1 MRNFVPAFAVHIFTA
16 LGAVLGFQALL
27 AVAAHQW
34 EAAFAWLGAALIV
47 DALDGPMARRLHV
60 KERLPRFSGERLD
73 LIVDYVTY
81 VMVPAYMIYEGRFMA
96 APFDSVAVTAI
107 LLSSLFHFSDRRSK
121 TSDGFFVGFP
131 ALWNVVA
138 LYLFALSV
146 PGVVAFTLVASLVAL
161 TFFPIKW
168 VHPVRSRQLRQVTA
182 GVVLAWSASAVA
194 VLATGFPASL
204 PLEAVLVASAVYFVG
219 AGLFCSVQGEDDSVA
234 AERSVS

>member
-1 MRNFVPAFAVHIFTA
+1 MRNLVPAFTVHVFTA

-27 AVAAHQW
+27 AATAHRW
-34 EAAFAWLGAALIV
+34 ETAFAWLGAALVV

-60 KERLPRFSGERLD
+60 RERLPRFSGERLD

-81 VMVPAYMIYEGRFMA
+81 VLVPAYMIYEARFMA
-96 APFDSVAVTAI
+96 APFDTVAVTAI

-121 TSDGFFVGFP
+121 TGDGFFLGFP

-146 PGVVAFTLVASLVAL
+146 PGVVAFATVASLAAL
-161 TFFPIKW
+161 TFFPLKW
-168 VHPVRSRQLRQVTA
+168 VHPIRSRQLRQATT
-182 GVVLAWSASAVA
+182 GVVLAWSVSAVT
-194 VLATGFPASL
+194 VLATGFPAAL
-204 PLEAVLVASAVYFVG
+204 PLEVVLIASAIYFIG
-219 AGLFCSVQGEDDSVA
+219 AGLFCSVQGTDDAAA